1 MQDVIEGIRKV
12 VVLILLMELVLQLG
26 AGKEYEPY
34 MRLLIGIMVVYSLV
48 AGIFGT
54 FSGLEHIF
62 KPMQEMQWIGEW
74 MWEFEDQ
81 AEELTESVSDAER
94 EENTGGNI
102 EVRTECNPVSEIQ
115 IEEIRIGEIRSPE
128 TTR

>member
-26 AGKEYEPY
+26 ADKEYEPY

-54 FSGLEHIF
+54 FSGFEQIF
-62 KPMQEMQWIGEW
+62 KPMQEMQCIGEW

-81 AEELTESVSDAER
+81 AEELTESVTEEER

-102 EVRTECNPVSEIQ
+102 
-115 IEEIRIGEIRSPE
+115 
-128 TTR
+128 